1 MSTFQNILVAI
12 DTSRAHHPVLERAA
26 RLAEM
31 QKAAITVVDVVP
43 DLTWAQRLVMDGAE
57 HVHQLLIREKSAAL
71 RKLASSLRKR
81 GLAVKNRVL
90 VGRTS
95 EELIRQVLRGKHDV
109 VIREAKGTRSR
120 RPGFFGMTAM
130 ELLRK
135 CPCPVWLINPAH
147 EGPIRRVLAAVDTNP
162 EKTRNPEFDEQ
173 ILRLAQS
180 VAGMHDARLDL
191 LHVWS
196 IYGER
201 IVRDY
206 MKTNEFQ
213 SLEQAMHREHGEC
226 LFELARKAGLSPESD
241 QVHLIRGDAAAE
253 IPAFVT
259 AHEIDLLVMG
269 TLARSGVAGLL
280 MGNTAEIILNQLQ
293 CSVLALKP
301 AGFVSPVKRVAA
313 KAEPAVPDLP
323 PIPVMPPVP

>member
-12 DTSRAHHPVLERAA
+12 DTSHAHHPLLERAA

-31 QKAAITVVDVVP
+31 QKAALTVVDVVP
-43 DLTWAQRLVMDGAE
+43 ELTWAQRLVMDGAE
-57 HVHQLLIREKSAAL
+57 HVHELLIREKSAKL
-71 RKLASSLRKR
+71 RKLAASLRKR
-81 GLAVKNRVL
+81 GLTVKNRVL

-109 VIREAKGTRSR
+109 VLREAKGARSR

-135 CPCPVWLINPAH
+135 CPCPVWLINSSH
-147 EGPIRRVLAAVDTNP
+147 EGPVRRVLAAVDTNP
-162 EKTRNPEFDEQ
+162 EKVRNPEFDEQ
-173 ILRLAQS
+173 ILRLAQA
-180 VAGMHDARLDL
+180 VAGMFDARLDV

-206 MKTNEFQ
+206 MKTNEFH

-226 LFELARKAGLSPESD
+226 LHELVRKVGLSPESD

-259 AHEIDLLVMG
+259 AHEVDLLVMG

-293 CSVLALKP
+293 CSVLTLKP
-301 AGFVSPVKRVAA
+301 AGFVTPVKRAA
-313 KAEPAVPDLP
+313 PKNEPPVPALP
-323 PIPVMPPVP
+323 PIPVMPPIP